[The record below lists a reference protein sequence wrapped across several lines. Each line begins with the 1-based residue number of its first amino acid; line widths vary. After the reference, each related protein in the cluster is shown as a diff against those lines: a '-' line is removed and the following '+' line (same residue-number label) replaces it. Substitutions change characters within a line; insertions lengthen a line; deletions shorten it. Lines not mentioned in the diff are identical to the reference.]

1 LKGKKI
7 IPIILVC
14 TVILIGMIQ
23 LLPKHLYAGGGGSTL
38 CNEPP
43 QCGLGMTQC
52 GKNLSCDCLA
62 GWCQKESS
70 GG

>member
-1 LKGKKI
+1 
-7 IPIILVC
+7 
-14 TVILIGMIQ
+14 MIQ